1 MKKNIG
7 STDKIVR
14 VVLAIG
20 ISYFAYSAVID
31 QDWVRAVLFII
42 AAILFLT
49 TALSI
54 CPLYKLFG
62 INTCGIKK

>member
-1 MKKNIG
+1 MQKNIG

-14 VVLAIG
+14 VVLAIA

-31 QDWVRAVLFII
+31 QDWVRTMLFII

>member
-20 ISYFAYSAVID
+20 ISYCAYSAVID